1 MLTFEPYGTSR
12 TYGARASGTYDLSA
26 LFGVSSQPWDVEG
39 SPHPSTYHCLD
50 LVHCNKIMAVLL
62 RIRPQSRWR
71 WPGALRNFVK
81 FAPLR
86 GGRSH

>member
-39 SPHPSTYHCLD
+39 SPHPSTCHCLD
-50 LVHCNKIMAVLL
+50 LDHGGPFADKTSVPL
-62 RIRPQSRWR
+62 
-71 WPGALRNFVK
+71 AL
-81 FAPLR
+81 A
-86 GGRSH
+86 GGPAELC